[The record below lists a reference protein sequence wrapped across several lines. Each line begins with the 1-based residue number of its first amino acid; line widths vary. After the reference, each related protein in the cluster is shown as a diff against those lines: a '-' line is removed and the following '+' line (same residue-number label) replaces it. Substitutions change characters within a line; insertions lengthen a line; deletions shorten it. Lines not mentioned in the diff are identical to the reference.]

1 MMPSLVARCLAGAL
15 LVLTSA
21 CVQQQA
27 PSASPAAAPVLS
39 WKALLIG
46 GDDAQPVFSN
56 AVDTLQQRLAAFG
69 VAAQDIAVLKSDAPP
84 GEGVANR
91 ANVERQVHR
100 LAGTAATGCFV
111 FITAHGY
118 PRGGLVLARSRIV
131 IRPGDLDRLLER
143 ACGALPTVAIASG
156 CFSGV
161 YTDDATLRRPNRIV
175 LAAARADLPSF
186 GCSAS
191 ERYTYYDRCFLDVL
205 QQGAP
210 WQAIAARVSQCV
222 SGIER
227 RSGDPPSHPQAFF
240 GAAVAR
246 LAAF

>member
-1 MMPSLVARCLAGAL
+1 MAVVPRIVRFLCLAAAL
-15 LVLTSA
+15 LA
-21 CVQQQA
+21 AGC
-27 PSASPAAAPVLS
+27 SPVDAQPQTLA
-39 WKALLIG
+39 WKALLIAA
-46 GDDAQPVFSN
+46 DDAQPVFSN

-69 VAAQDIAVLKSDAPP
+69 VPASDISVLKSDAPA
-84 GEGVANR
+84 GDDAANR
-91 ANVERQVHR
+91 TNLDRHVRR
-100 LAGTAATGCFV
+100 LGGLTSAACFV
-111 FITAHGY
+111 FITSHGY

-143 ACGALPTVAIASG
+143 GCGTLPTVVVASG

-161 YTDDATLRRPNRIV
+161 YTDDRAMRRPNRII

-191 ERYTYYDRCFLDVL
+191 ERYTYYDRCFLDAL
-205 QQGAP
+205 KRGAA
-210 WQAIAARVSQCV
+210 WQAIAATVSQCV

-240 GAAVAR
+240 GGSVAR
-246 LAAF
+246 LVAF